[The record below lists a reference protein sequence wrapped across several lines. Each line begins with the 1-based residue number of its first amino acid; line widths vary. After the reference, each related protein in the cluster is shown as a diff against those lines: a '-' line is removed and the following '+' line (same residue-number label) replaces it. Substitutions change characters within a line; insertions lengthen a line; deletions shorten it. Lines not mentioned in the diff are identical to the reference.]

1 MAGLVKLRQQ
11 GRDFSRSRIV
21 CIVTGTGL
29 KDTET
34 AVKGAEPFLELPADL
49 AAVEKSLGLT

>member
-1 MAGLVKLRQQ
+1 MN
-11 GRDFSRSRIV
+11 FSKKKIV

-34 AVKGAEPFLELPADL
+34 ALKNAEPFLELQADL
-49 AAVEKSLGLT
+49 AAVEQALGWA

>member
-1 MAGLVKLRQQ
+1 V
-11 GRDFSRSRIV
+11 
-21 CIVTGTGL
+21 VTGTGL

-49 AAVEKSLGLT
+49 AKVEKALGLG